1 MSTVRP
7 RGLVTL
13 LVKVLTIAVV
23 PLVSVPLVY
32 LVFRVAEVES
42 GAVLTEVL
50 SPRTGQLL
58 LNTVVL
64 VVAVTVTAL
73 TVGILQSYAV
83 MRTTIPLRR
92 TLTIFATVP
101 LAVPSYVAAYG
112 WLGVVPGFNGFVPAW
127 LVLSV
132 ATTPLV
138 FLTVSTALARTSRSV
153 DDVAQS
159 ISTSKVRRHV
169 LVTWPTIRSA
179 VWSSGLLVALYVIA
193 DFGAVS
199 LLRYDTFTRAIFNA
213 YRSSFDR
220 SLAAILGVVV
230 VLLTLVLV
238 VLYRRALRREQP
250 GPVNVVPPSAV
261 LLSRGGWPHAVAM
274 SLWTAVGAGVPFV
287 SVVAWAMAGNSGTEL
302 GRLAESALNS
312 AMYGLSAATVAVALG
327 VVIVVASLRYRFA
340 PANLAESLSWLI
352 HALPALVVAL
362 SFTFVGIRLVP
373 DLYQTHV
380 FVVLGLV
387 VLFLPNAISAVEP
400 ALRAV
405 PPAWHELAQSL
416 GMRPSKEFMRV
427 TLPVITPGLVAGWAL
442 VVLVIV
448 RELPLTLLL
457 RPNGVETLATRLW
470 TETNAGAFAAA
481 APYAVTL
488 VALAGIPAWLVSRG
502 LDPQR
507 KLVVS

>member
-1 MSTVRP
+1 MTAVRP
-7 RGLVTL
+7 RGVGSVVVRTLSLV
-13 LVKVLTIAVV
+13 VL
-23 PLVSVPLVY
+23 PLVAVPLVY
-32 LVFRVAEVES
+32 LLFRVAEVDA
-42 GAVLTEVL
+42 GVVLAEVL

-58 LNTVVL
+58 VNTAAL
-64 VVAVTVTAL
+64 VVAVTATAL
-73 TVGILQSYAV
+73 VVGILQAYAIV
-83 MRTTIPLRR
+83 RTTIPLRR
-92 TLTIFATVP
+92 TLTILATVP

-112 WLGVVPGFNGFVPAW
+112 WLGVAPGFNGFLPAW

-132 ATTPLV
+132 ATAPLV
-138 FLTVSTALARTSRSV
+138 FLTASAALARTSRSV

-159 ISTSKVRRHV
+159 ISTSSLRRHV
-169 LVTWPTIRSA
+169 LVTWPTIRASA
-179 VWSSGLLVALYVIA
+179 WSSGLLVALYVIA

-220 SLAAILGVVV
+220 SLAAILGLVV

-238 VLYRRALRREQP
+238 VLYRRALRGEQS
-250 GPVNVVPPSAV
+250 GPVNVVRPHPV
-261 LLSRGGWPHAVAM
+261 ILGRGGWPHMVLM
-274 SLWTAVGAGVPFV
+274 SLWTLIGAGVPFA
-287 SVVAWAMAGNSGTEL
+287 SVAAWSVAGSSGTNL
-302 GRLAESALNS
+302 DRLVEAALNS
-312 AMYGLSAATVAVALG
+312 VMYGLSAATLAVALG
-327 VVIVVASLRYRFA
+327 IVVVVATLRYRFA

-405 PPAWHELAQSL
+405 PLAWHDLAQSL
-416 GMRPSKEFMRV
+416 GMRPVTEFTRV
-427 TLPVITPGLVAGWAL
+427 TLPVITPGLFAGWAV
-442 VVLVIV
+442 VVLVII

-457 RPNGVETLATRLW
+457 RPNGVDTLATRLW
-470 TETNAGAFAAA
+470 TETSAGAFAAA

-507 KLVVS
+507 KMVVS

>member
-1 MSTVRP
+1 M
-7 RGLVTL
+7 
-13 LVKVLTIAVV
+13 LVKALSLAVV

-32 LVFRVAEVES
+32 LFIRVAEVDL
-42 GAVLTEVL
+42 GVVVTEVL
-50 SPRTGQLL
+50 SPRTGQLV
-58 LNTVVL
+58 LNTAAL

-73 TVGILQSYAV
+73 AVGVTQAYV
-83 MRTTIPLRR
+83 VVRTSVPLRR
-92 TLTIFATVP
+92 LLTILATVP

-112 WLGVVPGFNGFVPAW
+112 WLGVVPGFNGFFPAW

-132 ATTPLV
+132 ATAPLV
-138 FLTVSTALARTSRSV
+138 FLTASAALARTSRSA

-159 ISTSKVRRHV
+159 ISTSRVRRHL
-169 LVTWPTIRSA
+169 LVTWPTIRSS

-220 SLAAILGVVV
+220 SLAAILGLVVV
-230 VLLTLVLV
+230 VLTVALV
-238 VLYRRALRREQP
+238 VLYRRALRGEQS
-250 GPVNVVPPSAV
+250 GPVNVVRPSPVV
-261 LLSRGGWPHAVAM
+261 LRAGGWPHAAVM
-274 SLWTAVGAGVPFV
+274 SLWAVVGAGVPFV
-287 SVVAWAMAGNSGTEL
+287 SVSAWAVVGTSTANVE
-302 GRLAESALNS
+302 RLVEATLNS
-312 AMYGLSAATVAVALG
+312 VMYGLSAATLAVALG
-327 VVIVVASLRYRFA
+327 IVIVVATLRYRFT
-340 PANLAESLSWLI
+340 PATVAESVSWLI

-387 VLFLPNAISAVEP
+387 VLFLPNAISAIEP

-405 PPAWHELAQSL
+405 PPSWHELAQSL
-416 GMRPSKEFMRV
+416 GMRPSTEFARV
-427 TLPVITPGLVAGWAL
+427 TLPVITPGLLAGWAL

-457 RPNGVETLATRLW
+457 RPNGVDTLATRLW
-470 TETNAGAFAAA
+470 TETSAGAFAAA

-507 KLVVS
+507 KMVVS

>member
-1 MSTVRP
+1 V
-7 RGLVTL
+7 
-13 LVKVLTIAVV
+13 LVKALSLAVV

-32 LVFRVAEVES
+32 LFIRVAEVDL
-42 GAVLTEVL
+42 GVVVTEVL
-50 SPRTGQLL
+50 SPRTGQLV
-58 LNTVVL
+58 LNTAAL
-64 VVAVTVTAL
+64 VVAVTITAL
-73 TVGILQSYAV
+73 AVGVTQAYV
-83 MRTTIPLRR
+83 VVRTSVPLRR
-92 TLTIFATVP
+92 LLTILATVP

-132 ATTPLV
+132 ATAPLV
-138 FLTVSTALARTSRSV
+138 FLTASAALARTSRSV

-159 ISTSKVRRHV
+159 ISTSRIRRHI
-169 LVTWPTIRSA
+169 LVTWPILRSS

-220 SLAAILGVVV
+220 SLAAILGLVVV
-230 VLLTLVLV
+230 VLTLVLV
-238 VLYRRALRREQP
+238 VLYRRALKGEQS
-250 GPVNVVPPSAV
+250 GPVNVVRPSPA
-261 LLSRGGWPHAVAM
+261 LLRNSGWPHALLM
-274 SLWTAVGAGVPFV
+274 SLWTAIGVGVPFA
-287 SVVAWAMAGNSGTEL
+287 SIIAWAVAGTSGANVE
-302 GRLAESALNS
+302 RLVEGALNS
-312 AMYGLSAATVAVALG
+312 MMYGLSAATLAVALG
-327 VVIVVASLRYRFA
+327 IVLVVATLRYRFT
-340 PANLAESLSWLI
+340 PAHLAESTSWLI

-387 VLFLPNAISAVEP
+387 VLFLPNAISAIEP

-416 GMRPSKEFMRV
+416 GMRPSTEFARV
-427 TLPVITPGLVAGWAL
+427 TLPVITPGLLAGWAL

-470 TETNAGAFAAA
+470 TETSAGAFAAA

-507 KLVVS
+507 KMVVS

>member
-1 MSTVRP
+1 MTTVRP
-7 RGLVTL
+7 RVAGSVLA
-13 LVKVLTIAVV
+13 KVLSVASL
-23 PLVSVPLVY
+23 PLLAVPLVY
-32 LVFRVAEVES
+32 LLIRVAEVEP
-42 GAVLTEVL
+42 GVVVAEVL
-50 SPRTGQLL
+50 SSRTGELL
-58 LNTVVL
+58 LNTVAL
-64 VVAVTVTAL
+64 VVGVTATAL
-73 TVGILQSYAV
+73 VVGVLQAYV
-83 MRTTIPLRR
+83 VVRTTVPLRR
-92 TLTIFATVP
+92 TLTILATVP

-112 WLGVVPGFNGFVPAW
+112 WLGVVPGFSGFLPAW

-132 ATTPLV
+132 ATAPLV
-138 FLTVSTALARTSRSV
+138 FLTASAAFARTSQSV

-159 ISTSKVRRHV
+159 ISTSRVRRHL
-169 LVTWPTIRSA
+169 LVTWPTIRSS
-179 VWSSGLLVALYVIA
+179 VWSSGLLVALYVVA

-220 SLAAILGVVV
+220 SLAAILGLVVV
-230 VLLTLVLV
+230 VLTLVLV
-238 VLYRRALRREQP
+238 VFYRRALKGEHA
-250 GPVNVVPPSAV
+250 GPVNVVKPSPVV
-261 LLSRGGWPHAVAM
+261 LRQGGWPHAVLL
-274 SLWTAVGAGVPFV
+274 SLWTATGAGVPFV
-287 SVVAWAMAGNSGTEL
+287 SVVAWTLTGNSGMDLE
-302 GRLAESALNS
+302 RLTQTTLNS
-312 AMYGLSAATVAVALG
+312 VMYGLFAATLAVALG
-327 VVIVVASLRYRFA
+327 IVIVVALLRYRFA
-340 PANLAESLSWLI
+340 PANFVESLSWLI

-416 GMRPSKEFMRV
+416 GMRPAIEFTRV
-427 TLPVITPGLVAGWAL
+427 TLPVITPGLLAAWAL
-442 VVLVIV
+442 VVLVII

-470 TETNAGAFAAA
+470 TETSAGAFGAA
-481 APYAVTL
+481 APYAITL

-507 KLVVS
+507 KMVVS

>member
-1 MSTVRP
+1 V
-7 RGLVTL
+7 
-13 LVKVLTIAVV
+13 LVKALSLAVL

-32 LVFRVAEVES
+32 LLIRVAEVDP
-42 GAVLTEVL
+42 GVVVAEVL
-50 SPRTGQLL
+50 SSRTGELVV
-58 LNTVVL
+58 NTVSL
-64 VVAVTVTAL
+64 VIAVTITAL
-73 TVGILQSYAV
+73 TIGILQAYAV
-83 MRTTIPLRR
+83 VRTTIPLRR
-92 TLTIFATVP
+92 TLAIFATVP

-132 ATTPLV
+132 ATAPLV
-138 FLTVSTALARTSRSV
+138 FLTASAALARTSRSV

-159 ISTSKVRRHV
+159 ISTSRIRRHI
-169 LVTWPTIRSA
+169 LVTWPILRSS

-220 SLAAILGVVV
+220 SLAAILGLVVV
-230 VLLTLVLV
+230 VLTLVLV
-238 VLYRRALRREQP
+238 VLYRRALKGEQS
-250 GPVNVVPPSAV
+250 GPVNVVRPSPA
-261 LLSRGGWPHAVAM
+261 LLRYGGWPHALLM
-274 SLWTAVGAGVPFV
+274 SLWTAIGVGVPFA
-287 SVVAWAMAGNSGTEL
+287 SIIAWAVAGTSGANVE
-302 GRLAESALNS
+302 RLVEGTLNS
-312 AMYGLSAATVAVALG
+312 VMYGLSAATLAVALG
-327 VVIVVASLRYRFA
+327 IVLVVATLRYRFT
-340 PANLAESLSWLI
+340 PAHLAESTSWLI

-405 PPAWHELAQSL
+405 PPAWHDLAQSL
-416 GMRPSKEFMRV
+416 GMRPSTEFARV
-427 TLPVITPGLVAGWAL
+427 TLPVITPGLLAGWSL
-442 VVLVIV
+442 VVLVII

-470 TETNAGAFAAA
+470 TETSAGAFAAA
-481 APYAVTL
+481 APFAVTL

-507 KLVVS
+507 KMVVS

>member
-1 MSTVRP
+1 
-7 RGLVTL
+7 
-13 LVKVLTIAVV
+13 
-23 PLVSVPLVY
+23 
-32 LVFRVAEVES
+32 
-42 GAVLTEVL
+42 
-50 SPRTGQLL
+50 
-58 LNTVVL
+58 
-64 VVAVTVTAL
+64 
-73 TVGILQSYAV
+73 
-83 MRTTIPLRR
+83 
-92 TLTIFATVP
+92 
-101 LAVPSYVAAYG
+101 
-112 WLGVVPGFNGFVPAW
+112 
-127 LVLSV
+127 
-132 ATTPLV
+132 
-138 FLTVSTALARTSRSV
+138 
-153 DDVAQS
+153 
-159 ISTSKVRRHV
+159 
-169 LVTWPTIRSA
+169 
-179 VWSSGLLVALYVIA
+179 
-193 DFGAVS
+193 
-199 LLRYDTFTRAIFNA
+199 
-213 YRSSFDR
+213 
-220 SLAAILGVVV
+220 
-230 VLLTLVLV
+230 
-238 VLYRRALRREQP
+238 
-250 GPVNVVPPSAV
+250 
-261 LLSRGGWPHAVAM
+261 
-274 SLWTAVGAGVPFV
+274 
-287 SVVAWAMAGNSGTEL
+287 
-302 GRLAESALNS
+302 
-312 AMYGLSAATVAVALG
+312 
-327 VVIVVASLRYRFA
+327 VASLRYRFA

-416 GMRPSKEFMRV
+416 GMRPSTEFMRV

-470 TETNAGAFAAA
+470 AETNAGAFAAA